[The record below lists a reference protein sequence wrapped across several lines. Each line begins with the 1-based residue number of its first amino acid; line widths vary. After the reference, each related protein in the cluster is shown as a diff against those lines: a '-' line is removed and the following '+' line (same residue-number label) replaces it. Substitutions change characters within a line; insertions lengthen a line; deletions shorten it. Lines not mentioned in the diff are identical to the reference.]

1 MSKKNKKTKKEKAF
15 QEFNLDVGSM
25 DTFHSRLDKQY
36 QEIVGD
42 IEDIQYKI
50 YLADKK
56 KQKKQKKKMKKGK
69 ISFYE
74 PKSKKAR
81 IWAVEELT
89 GEKMF
94 NTIKTLLLDLK
105 PIVVIIAKM
114 IMALLVSILS
124 LDVVKSNISSSA
136 LTKIDTIYNMCK
148 AVA

>member
-1 MSKKNKKTKKEKAF
+1 MSKKNKKSKKEKAF
-15 QEFNLDVGSM
+15 ESFNLDVGNIDS
-25 DTFHSRLDKQY
+25 FHSKLDKQY

-56 KQKKQKKKMKKGK
+56 KQKKQKKKMKKGN

-81 IWAVEELT
+81 LWAVEELT

-94 NTIKTLLLDLK
+94 NTIKTLLMDLK

-114 IMALLVSILS
+114 VMALIVSIMS
-124 LDVVKSNISSSA
+124 LDIIKEKISTSTLS
-136 LTKIDTIYNMCK
+136 KIDSIYNMCK
-148 AVA
+148 AIA